1 MSAACKPLSC
11 WLFSL
16 GFSTFKAE
24 EQKPNPFRSCKKPHL
39 PALLGQGCGSGLQHV
54 HGGACSARPA
64 AGAAETPCG
73 RTRQH
78 EPRGPW
84 ARGGRLSAAG
94 PAPASKT
101 PELPGCLPSPAQ
113 RHPPPGS
120 ALGSG
125 CTWPVQAAGRRPGP
139 RLERRWRHVAATL
152 RAYRLPTSASWRPG
166 ATRRKRLLKSFTR
179 MACKRAEARKVSEAH
194 KSLLRS
200 SKRFS

>member
-113 RHPPPGS
+113 RHPPPWQCPGQWLHLACAS
-120 ALGSG
+120 
-125 CTWPVQAAGRRPGP
+125 CRPKT
-139 RLERRWRHVAATL
+139 R
-152 RAYRLPTSASWRPG
+152 TSAGEAMAPC
-166 ATRRKRLLKSFTR
+166 RRD
-179 MACKRAEARKVSEAH
+179 AQ
-194 KSLLRS
+194 SL
-200 SKRFS
+200 